1 MQHRMRP
8 GTAAFVGT
16 GNAAA
21 GSSGNAEALFNS
33 MPNQSQQA
41 APPGLGSGS
50 APGAGRPVGA
60 PVTQHRDQR
69 SAQMPAVAASPFGMG
84 DIWASVAPSA
94 QAFSASGQR
103 AVANQFGQPANSVY
117 QTQQYAQRTTP
128 AMSPYAQAQQQQQ
141 QQQAYQQHGR
151 QYG

>member
-1 MQHRMRP
+1 MQQRMRP
-8 GTAAFVGT
+8 GNVPFAGT
-16 GNAAA
+16 GNTVA

-50 APGAGRPVGA
+50 APGAGRPVA
-60 PVTQHRDQR
+60 TPIAQHQEQR
-69 SAQMPAVAASPFGMG
+69 FAQMPAAAASPFGAG
-84 DIWASVAPSA
+84 DIWAPVGPST
-94 QAFSASGQR
+94 QTFSTSGQR
-103 AVANQFGQPANSVY
+103 AVASHFGQPANSGY
-117 QTQQYAQRTTP
+117 QTQQYAQRATP
-128 AMSPYAQAQQQQQ
+128 PMSLHAQAQQQ